1 MKKLV
6 ASLLSATLALSST
19 AAMAGGP
26 VVIEE
31 EGQPE
36 VVAESPRSGWI
47 VPLVVGLVV
56 LCAIACGNDED
67 DAGG

>member
-1 MKKLV
+1 MKKLI
-6 ASLLSATLALSST
+6 ASVMVLTLGAS

-26 VVIEE
+26 VVVAE

-36 VVAESPRSGWI
+36 VVESTPRSGFI

-56 LCAIACGNDED
+56 LCAIACGKNNTQE
-67 DAGG
+67 

>member
-1 MKKLV
+1 MKKLI
-6 ASLLSATLALSST
+6 ASVMALTLGAS

-26 VVIEE
+26 VVVAE

-36 VVAESPRSGWI
+36 VVESAPRSGFI

-56 LCAIACGNDED
+56 LCAIACGSDSASE
-67 DAGG
+67 